1 LPRRDIKLFGRA
13 DNPSTPDF
21 FNLMV
26 RFMVYFLYFNNG
38 QVYGSYFNN
47 GQAYGLFFK
56 WSGLWFDD
64 AKI

>member
-1 LPRRDIKLFGRA
+1 
-13 DNPSTPDF
+13 
-21 FNLMV
+21 
-26 RFMVYFLYFNNG
+26 MVYFLYFNNG

-56 WSGLWFDD
+56 WSGLWFND

>member
-1 LPRRDIKLFGRA
+1 
-13 DNPSTPDF
+13 
-21 FNLMV
+21 
-26 RFMVYFLYFNNG
+26 MVYFLYFNG

>member
-1 LPRRDIKLFGRA
+1 
-13 DNPSTPDF
+13 
-21 FNLMV
+21 
-26 RFMVYFLYFNNG
+26 MVYFLYFNNG

-64 AKI
+64 ANI

>member
-1 LPRRDIKLFGRA
+1 
-13 DNPSTPDF
+13 
-21 FNLMV
+21 
-26 RFMVYFLYFNNG
+26 MVYFLYFNNG

-64 AKI
+64 TKI

>member
-1 LPRRDIKLFGRA
+1 
-13 DNPSTPDF
+13 
-21 FNLMV
+21 
-26 RFMVYFLYFNNG
+26 MVYFLYFNNG
-38 QVYGSYFNN
+38 QAYGSYFNN

>member
-1 LPRRDIKLFGRA
+1 
-13 DNPSTPDF
+13 
-21 FNLMV
+21 
-26 RFMVYFLYFNNG
+26 MVYFLYFNNG

>member
-1 LPRRDIKLFGRA
+1 
-13 DNPSTPDF
+13 
-21 FNLMV
+21 
-26 RFMVYFLYFNNG
+26 MVYFLYFNNG

-56 WSGLWFDD
+56 WSGLWFDN